1 MSILSFEQQT
11 VAHTHSLIRSAAKR
25 FRILIPEPEIRFD
38 LRGKAA
44 GMVVFYPKRKQVIRY
59 NRKMLAENGQVFID
73 QTVPHEVAHLVA
85 RFLHGSRIRPH
96 GIEWRSIM
104 VLFGADPIR
113 CHNFPTPAGNRRRM
127 RYFSYRCTCSTHQL
141 SAIRHNRTQAGV
153 TYLCRRCGSPLQH
166 QLNGQS

>member
-85 RFLHGSRIRPH
+85 RFLHGPSGSH
-96 GIEWRSIM
+96 
-104 VLFGADPIR
+104 LFMPPLR
-113 CHNFPTPAGNRRRM
+113 
-127 RYFSYRCTCSTHQL
+127 L
-141 SAIRHNRTQAGV
+141 SAATAA
-153 TYLCRRCGSPLQH
+153 
-166 QLNGQS
+166 